1 MRMLAKSDILE
12 NGKKHKTGAEF
23 DTDEATG
30 LVLLRYGWAAEIEP
44 ADEKPKKRTTKKKEV

>member
-1 MRMLAKSDILE
+1 MRMLAKADILE

-30 LVLLRYGWAAEIEP
+30 LVLLRFGWAAEIETP
-44 ADEKPKKRTTKKKEV
+44 EEKPKRTTRKKV